1 VDRAERTGF
10 AVALV
15 GHVLL
20 FGALSLGLLTA
31 RIPKPPIADTMDV
44 TFTDKVGLTSAAPKV
59 ATEAPAESEA
69 PDQGAPEESAPPP
82 PAPEPEPAPAPPK
95 PTPPKPKPT
104 PPKPE
109 KPQPQKPEPKPE
121 PKPVPKPEP
130 KPKPEKPEPKPKP
143 EKPKQAPPKPEKSKP
158 EKAKPDKVKAEKAK
172 PEKPTPDES
181 APSPSKAKPTPAKHA
196 GGLPSDF
203 LSDLPGDKAGK
214 GKAEKAKGSR
224 LGKDFLKGL
233 SADKSASK
241 SDAPRASAI
250 SPLALNGIGALIKQQ
265 VKPNYNP
272 PSGGADSASIVTT
285 LNITMARDGSV
296 SSVEVVGHRGVNSAN
311 SAYVK
316 QADDAAIRAVRRSS
330 PLKLPP
336 DLYDGGWE
344 NITLNFSPAQM
355 Q

>member
-1 VDRAERTGF
+1 VERAERNGF

-44 TFTDKVGLTSAAPKV
+44 TITDKAGLTSAAPKV
-59 ATEAPAESEA
+59 ATEAPAPSEA

-82 PAPEPEPAPAPPK
+82 PAPKPEPRPAPAK
-95 PTPPKPKPT
+95 PSPPKPKPT

-109 KPQPQKPEPKPE
+109 PKPTPPKPEPKPE
-121 PKPVPKPEP
+121 PKPALKPER
-130 KPKPEKPEPKPKP
+130 KPKP
-143 EKPKQAPPKPEKSKP
+143 EKPKPTPPKP
-158 EKAKPDKVKAEKAK
+158 EKAKPDK
-172 PEKPTPDES
+172 TRPDKIQTDDS
-181 APSPSKAKPTPAKHA
+181 APSKSKAKPTPAKHA
-196 GGLPSDF
+196 AGLPSDL
-203 LSDLPGDKAGK
+203 LSDLPGDAPGK
-214 GKAEKAKGSR
+214 GKAAKAKGSR

-233 SADKSASK
+233 SADKSSSK
-241 SDAPRASAI
+241 STSPRASAI

-272 PSGGADSASIVTT
+272 PSGGTDSASIVTT

-296 SSVEVVGHRGVNSAN
+296 SSVEVVGHRGVNDAN

-336 DLYDGGWE
+336 DLYEGGWE